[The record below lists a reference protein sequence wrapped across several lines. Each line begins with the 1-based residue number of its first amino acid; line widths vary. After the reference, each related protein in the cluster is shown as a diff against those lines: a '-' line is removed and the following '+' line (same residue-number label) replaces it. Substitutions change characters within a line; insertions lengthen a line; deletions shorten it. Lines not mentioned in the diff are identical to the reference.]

1 MARDA
6 AFTVSVSVCSPGVMK
21 RTRTPRAR
29 ASIRCFWVSSSGTKY
44 ATDRSMLRSAAVMAR
59 WYMSC
64 MLSLP
69 LDGELENICAFC
81 APAGA
86 MGGKYSAPCST
97 LPVTLSQLSRKVACI
112 CATTGP
118 RTR

>member
-1 MARDA
+1 
-6 AFTVSVSVCSPGVMK
+6 
-21 RTRTPRAR
+21 
-29 ASIRCFWVSSSGTKY
+29 
-44 ATDRSMLRSAAVMAR
+44 
-59 WYMSC
+59 MSC

-81 APAGA
+81 APTGGFCRN
-86 MGGKYSAPCST
+86 GGKYRSPCNT

-118 RTR
+118 RTW